1 MLFPPIFILFII
13 TLVWEYV
20 KEGGDFVM
28 FSRMVELMNSVRE
41 DTPRKAQLK
50 SNKIFF
56 EYKFG
61 DRIFGVLIPIRK
73 KLQWKAVGKK
83 NGNNWTDITGKIEH
97 LAGPA
102 KDFNETKLTPYEID
116 SSYDVLAFAFT
127 KRDICYV
134 KGNQKIF
141 KCIKK
146 FIEEKMKQLSSDN
159 CFDTYS
165 Q

>member
-83 NGNNWTDITGKIEH
+83 NWGFSILNPTQTIVGITPVASQSAIRAPISKNKNNGAIPEVIP
-97 LAGPA
+97 L
-102 KDFNETKLTPYEID
+102 
-116 SSYDVLAFAFT
+116 
-127 KRDICYV
+127 
-134 KGNQKIF
+134 
-141 KCIKK
+141 IKAA
-146 FIEEKMKQLSSDN
+146 
-159 CFDTYS
+159 
-165 Q
+165 